1 MSIIRMTGLASGLD
15 TESIVEALM
24 SSYNAKTEKYEKEQT
39 KIEWKQDVWSDLN
52 SDVNS
57 FYKSVGNL
65 KYSSGYSM
73 YKASS
78 SDSTKASVSTTGTAV
93 TGSQSLHIL
102 STAQSGYLT
111 SAKLSTTSGA
121 SVTTST
127 TLSDLGFTGS
137 SAKLAL
143 TVPSTDSDGNTVSK
157 KTEITFTQSSTIQN
171 VIDQLK
177 SAGVN
182 ASFDSKNGRMYIS
195 SSSTGVDNDF
205 QIDAVSGSADSVQLL
220 GALGLDTQPSITGG
234 IVQNLSGTAKLDTTL
249 DKLGLSE
256 DTTIN
261 VGGTSITVN
270 ANSTINDVLKKLNSV
285 DGINAGFDES
295 TGKFSLRSSNGK
307 SIAIDPGT
315 NEEKGNKLL
324 RILGL
329 SAEKRTEA
337 TNKAVKIDASDAA
350 IALNGVVYTS
360 SSGSFTINGLSITA
374 NAVTETLSD
383 EEQEAL
389 RGTDGKTD
397 WTKLDAG
404 TLDSSKAITVSV
416 GVDSQGL
423 YDTIKDFLTSY
434 NTIINKMS
442 KLYNADSAS
451 DYEPLTDDE
460 KASMTDTEISKWE
473 TKIKDSLL
481 KSDSTLGTFMSAMKS
496 AMSQVYTVN
505 GTKYALSSFGISTLS
520 YGLAP
525 DNEESAYHID
535 GDEDDE
541 NTSGNTDKLLAA
553 LNENPQDVV
562 DFMKQLA
569 TNLYKSMDN
578 LMTSTTMRS
587 RYSIYNDKQLQDQ
600 YDDYTTIIDDWEDKV
615 ADKEDYYYDKFSTM
629 ETALT
634 KLNSQTSSLTGMMS

>member
-1 MSIIRMTGLASGLD
+1 
-15 TESIVEALM
+15 M